1 MTGKASAGTAEE
13 AIMKLNRGAAPPF
26 VPDMGVFDHRIIRQ
40 GLMKWKATDQSPTYD
55 RETVGKVLDENSMV
69 PRLVNDLMG
78 GLDERHAILGPYFL
92 HPRIG
97 FENASPIRI
106 LCESVMKIRRAKVV
120 DQEFN
125 IALMEA
131 GHKMDRLGDTILRAR
146 DYPAFHHLLVCLYD
160 SMEAIFVAFR
170 LHKEPKLEVLLR
182 LPDDVQDGFE
192 EVALVAKKMAK
203 KMSRAFDLGYVCED
217 FYSRPRPDHEQAV
230 FAQAMYICDEPQFS
244 GLVKVFAHLRLA
256 NHRLFLENDVPPM
269 FSVERKSDE
278 SDGNKLREF
287 VHAVV
292 RMFRAEN
299 SRALAISKHERRLI
313 FRWLTHCALGL
324 TEDDVYYVMR
334 VFRQSADGMLN
345 LFRVEVADPKRVY
358 QSPAS
363 DSASA
368 SAGVK
373 TCPMCERSS
382 LCWYRDCVESRTR
395 NIEVDPLRDDGCGIF
410 RLVSSF

>member
-1 MTGKASAGTAEE
+1 
-13 AIMKLNRGAAPPF
+13 
-26 VPDMGVFDHRIIRQ
+26 
-40 GLMKWKATDQSPTYD
+40 
-55 RETVGKVLDENSMV
+55 
-69 PRLVNDLMG
+69 
-78 GLDERHAILGPYFL
+78 
-92 HPRIG
+92 
-97 FENASPIRI
+97 
-106 LCESVMKIRRAKVV
+106 
-120 DQEFN
+120 
-125 IALMEA
+125 
-131 GHKMDRLGDTILRAR
+131 
-146 DYPAFHHLLVCLYD
+146 
-160 SMEAIFVAFR
+160 
-170 LHKEPKLEVLLR
+170 
-182 LPDDVQDGFE
+182 
-192 EVALVAKKMAK
+192 
-203 KMSRAFDLGYVCED
+203 
-217 FYSRPRPDHEQAV
+217 
-230 FAQAMYICDEPQFS
+230 
-244 GLVKVFAHLRLA
+244 
-256 NHRLFLENDVPPM
+256 
-269 FSVERKSDE
+269 
-278 SDGNKLREF
+278 
-287 VHAVV
+287 VV

-410 RLVSSF
+410 RLVSSFRISSDGLIILVAADFPLLSVRRHRRGVGGAQGGVEGFDGLWRLCESRSSSPGAHAGHVPGPHLHADAAGQRGQASPAFWGRPPVGRRRCQRWVRWWG